1 MRAVLWLKEEGGN
14 GEVVWAV
21 AAYAGEMLET
31 RKGSEIEERGSPG
44 WRRKISARGD
54 DGCKLGKGQCMAE
67 KSGVGEKK
75 STWGPTAGFQRR
87 RLWRKK
93 N

>member
-31 RKGSEIEERGSPG
+31 RKGSEREERGSPG
-44 WRRKISARGD
+44 WRK
-54 DGCKLGKGQCMAE
+54 
-67 KSGVGEKK
+67 KK
-75 STWGPTAGFQRR
+75 SQPGETAAVNWERDSVWLRRVVWG
-87 RLWRKK
+87 RKK
-93 N
+93 INVGAGGWFLREEH